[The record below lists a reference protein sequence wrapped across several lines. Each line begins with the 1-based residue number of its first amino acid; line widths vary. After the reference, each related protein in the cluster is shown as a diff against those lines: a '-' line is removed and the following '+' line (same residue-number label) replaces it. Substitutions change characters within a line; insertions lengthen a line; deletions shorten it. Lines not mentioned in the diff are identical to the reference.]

1 MKKKDIFSWCI
12 CIMILIIA
20 GIYAK
25 IKLPCIIIGIIA
37 FIVAIWANS
46 KEEEQIIKRTMDEL
60 KKDDD
65 NE

>member
-1 MKKKDIFSWCI
+1 
-12 CIMILIIA
+12 MILIIA

>member
-1 MKKKDIFSWCI
+1 MKKKDIFFWCI